1 MSGTIFD
8 LVEREPRPG
17 QQGFFDLAENAPTP
31 QSKSF
36 LEKTKKY
43 AKEYGKTALKG
54 TAEGLYQLGR
64 VMGPTGLPEHKELT
78 SELNRLL
85 PTEDEQFGQRALRRG
100 LKEAPTALAFPGAAT
115 ISNLPRPVIAAFVGE
130 GAKDLGAPEWAQ
142 TALEITTYIG
152 PDLTKKLLAKGK
164 NKELIEAG
172 KALGLTDEQL
182 TPLLQNE
189 FKQKW
194 LSKLVPKRGG
204 TQKALKE
211 TREGLGKAYDTLKN
225 SKAATSGLNEASER
239 LLQKNIDKFLV
250 DMPSSVRSKIL
261 QDYKDLFAAPVT
273 GKSLMNFYSKVNH
286 AIGDNSKQLS
296 LIKGPI
302 RKAVHALSP
311 ELGKDFDLVN
321 NLYSKYSNI
330 ASRLKPTLA
339 SDIISAAETLGIFGS
354 VAMGHYP
361 SLIGLLGEQA
371 AKKVAQQMLIN
382 PHFQQLGR
390 KMVVALNQNKYGLA
404 KKIMEDYIKEVKKT
418 SPESAK
424 KLEDASEEE
433 LKHFFSS
440 LEK

>member
-8 LVEREPRPG
+8 LVEREPR
-17 QQGFFDLAENAPTP
+17 P

-130 GAKDLGAPEWAQ
+130 GAQ

-440 LEK
+440 L